1 MPSLVTVAVAFKEA
15 VLLLVLLPGRVSF
28 QMLVY
33 PPRAKFR
40 SNKSAALEVGRDA
53 RAELYSAIHARMF
66 CLPCS
71 RTVVT
76 LASSAGS
83 ALLVS

>member
-1 MPSLVTVAVAFKEA
+1 MPSLVTVAVVFKEA
-15 VLLLVLLPGRVSF
+15 VFLLVLLPGRVSF

-40 SNKSAALEVGRDA
+40 SNRSAAFEVGRLTRFA
-53 RAELYSAIHARMF
+53 LYSAIHARMF

-71 RTVVT
+71 RTLVT

-83 ALLVS
+83 TVLVS